1 DVFFPRFGLRLDHG
15 GLGPRLHYA
24 AQGGVGLAVVGQVIP
39 NMTGGGDPTYFGA
52 IIAGITSLIFAIL
65 AWVIPARA
73 AAIAGRGVSLAV
85 HGGTIVSGS
94 IVAAQGA
101 GGRHR
106 PGRAGA
112 APGKGKNGQV
122 VARARAA
129 QEEG

>member
-52 IIAGITSLIFAIL
+52 IMAGIASLIFAIL

-73 AAIAGRGVSLAV
+73 AAIAARGVSLAV

-101 GGRHR
+101 RGGY
-106 PGRAGA
+106 RAA
-112 APGKGKNGQV
+112 RAVATQAKGKIDQL
-122 VARARAA
+122 VA
-129 QEEG
+129 